1 MSYLGMKQLLEAG
14 VHFGHE
20 TKRWNPKM
28 KRYIFAERNGIFII
42 DLQKTLVESEK
53 SFNFLRDMAGRGSTI
68 LFVGT
73 KKQAQ
78 EILAAEAKRCGMP
91 FINERW
97 LGGLLTNFKT
107 IRTRVERLKDL
118 QAMFDDESIL
128 RFTKKEQI
136 SMGKELQRLQ
146 RYLGGI
152 RDMTRLPDALFVI
165 DPTKEAI
172 AVKEANKLDIPVVAL
187 ADTDSDPDVLDYIIP
202 GNDDAIRSIQLVT
215 ARLSDVIVEVKGGAD
230 EPVERPA
237 EEAPAQGQRETL
249 PTPMS
254 SPERTIKAAAAMAED
269 QAAAATVEKPAAPA
283 AAVEKPA
290 APAAAK
296 PEAPEAEAATEAA
309 AEAAPVATADTEAA
323 AEGAAEGAAADAEA
337 APEAPSEAKPRRR
350 AKASA
355 TSDEDETSAEP
366 AEQEQTEAASN
377 DEDER

>member
-53 SFNFLRDMAGRGSTI
+53 SFNFLRDMAGRGNTI

-118 QAMFDDESIL
+118 QGMFDDESIL

-230 EPVERPA
+230 EPVERPL
-237 EEAPAQGQRETL
+237 EEAAAPVQRETL

-269 QAAAATVEKPAAPA
+269 EAGA
-283 AAVEKPA
+283 A

-296 PEAPEAEAATEAA
+296 PADRGEGREARGREARGRSGTRGSGTRASGTGRGRCRGRRAPEARSRRRRRPPT
-309 AEAAPVATADTEAA
+309 
-323 AEGAAEGAAADAEA
+323 
-337 APEAPSEAKPRRR
+337 EAKPRRR
-350 AKASA
+350 
-355 TSDEDETSAEP
+355 D
-366 AEQEQTEAASN
+366 EAAAKN
-377 DEDER
+377 EADEESADAAQEEQAGAASEEEAEDKR